1 MKRLEDIPKKD
12 IFEAPEGYFDR
23 LPSVIQSRVTT
34 ESSSRWTLFAQPV
47 WKYALSLAF
56 LAAGLYWFMLRP
68 ATKSPEQML
77 ASVDTASLI
86 AYLNESDMSTEEIL
100 ESVPLNN
107 VDADEIQAGS
117 LQNLLPDDSTLM
129 ELESDIEFEN

>member
-34 ESSSRWTLFAQPV
+34 ESSSRWTLFAQPA
-47 WKYALSLAF
+47 WKYALSLVF
-56 LAAGLYWFMLRP
+56 LAAGLYWFLLRP
-68 ATKSPEQML
+68 EPQSPEQML
-77 ASVDTASLI
+77 ASVDTISLI

-129 ELESDIEFEN
+129 ELESDVEFEN

>member
-34 ESSSRWTLFAQPV
+34 ESSRWTLFAQPV

-86 AYLNESDMSTEEIL
+86 AYLNESDMSTEEL
-100 ESVPLNN
+100 MESVPLDNKD
-107 VDADEIQAGS
+107 VDEIHAGS
-117 LQNLLPDDSTLM
+117 LQNLLPDDSILM